1 LDEIFACMNTERGGV
16 SNGVMT
22 KLTNRLQ
29 LAQVKW
35 NELNF
40 SSTPK
45 WHILLNHAANQFADM
60 DGFADMG
67 EDCIKHNHHSR
78 EKDRH

>member
-1 LDEIFACMNTERGGV
+1 MFRIWIELV
-16 SNGVMT
+16 
-22 KLTNRLQ
+22 Q
-29 LAQVKW
+29 LKW

-45 WHILLNHAANQFADM
+45 WHVLLNHAADQQEQT

-67 EDCIKHNHHSR
+67 EYSIKGTHQS
-78 EKDRH
+78 